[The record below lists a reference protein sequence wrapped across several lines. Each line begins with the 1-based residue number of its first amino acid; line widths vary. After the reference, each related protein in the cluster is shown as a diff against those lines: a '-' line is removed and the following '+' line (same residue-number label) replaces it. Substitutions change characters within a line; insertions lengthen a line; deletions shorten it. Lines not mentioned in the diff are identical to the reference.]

1 MKIWKE
7 VSKGLKST
15 GGEVVGYLDGLQGG
29 LPPLDFSGL
38 KGRKR
43 KEYFAAIRMGLDG
56 DYKAMEAIFNDVIL
70 KTLRKRKA

>member
-1 MKIWKE
+1 MAT
-7 VSKGLKST
+7 LMA
-15 GGEVVGYLDGLQGG
+15 LQGG
-29 LPPLDFSGL
+29 LPPLDFSVL

-43 KEYFAAIRMGLDG
+43 KEYFTAMRMGLDR